1 MSKFMLRH
9 FHYFRWL
16 WRFILPPVLE
26 RAKRTKYRRHPTLV
40 GILWIIHSSH
50 VCRVRK
56 MDKETREC
64 GSCEYV
70 FDTHHSN
77 AWPASVLSQRGDAG
91 MRENIRDARYRITHT
106 LPHESIV
113 TKKQKKTANF
123 QFISPY
129 DSVHFSMLQCLR
141 LSLCWLHLVPWCTVY
156 CAHARSFVLIV
167 ICGGDNRFSNLISR
181 TRFRCQFQSKI
192 WINSSLHVYTYDARL
207 IQQGNTDDSTQLAMV
222 LFRMRQQANEFR
234 FLYLIRCC
242 H

>member
-16 WRFILPPVLE
+16 WRFIFPPVLE

-113 TKKQKKTANF
+113 TKKQKKNCEF
-123 QFISPY
+123 SI
-129 DSVHFSMLQCLR
+129 HF
-141 LSLCWLHLVPWCTVY
+141 TVW
-156 CAHARSFVLIV
+156 F
-167 ICGGDNRFSNLISR
+167 
-181 TRFRCQFQSKI
+181 
-192 WINSSLHVYTYDARL
+192 SSLFHAPMSAIVT
-207 IQQGNTDDSTQLAMV
+207 V
-222 LFRMRQQANEFR
+222 LVTFGSLVHSVLCTRTLVRAHC
-234 FLYLIRCC
+234 YLRRR
-242 H
+242 